1 MNSGALASIVA
12 LILLAV
18 LFYGPWQATCTD
30 WARQILFESR
40 DDIFDLAHT
49 GEIDFDSDEYAEI
62 RKSLQGLIRY
72 CHHVTL
78 PMLLVHFS
86 AGIDSKES
94 ALKSAIARI
103 PSVEARN
110 KVHNYVSR
118 AQNAVLFSI
127 LAKSLPGLAIII
139 AAWIAAKLHLN
150 RRKYARV
157 FSERIQRDSE
167 IAAY

>member
-1 MNSGALASIVA
+1 MNSDALASIVA

-30 WARQILFESR
+30 WARQILFENR
-40 DDIFDLAHT
+40 DKIFDMAQA
-49 GEIDFDSDEYAEI
+49 GEIDFDSAEYAEI

-78 PMLLVHFS
+78 PMLLIHLL
-86 AGIDSKES
+86 AGVDSTES
-94 ALKSAIARI
+94 ALKSSIAKI
-103 PSVEARN
+103 PSIEARN
-110 KVHNYVSR
+110 KVYKYVSS
-118 AQNAVLFSI
+118 AQKAVLVSI
-127 LAKSLPGLAIII
+127 LAKSLPGLGIII
-139 AAWIAAKLHLN
+139 ASWIASKLHLN